1 MVVIVSQIGFKSV
14 FQSVN
19 KNGVLFQHTE
29 IFRETSVE
37 EKTPPSNCEAM
48 TYHHHIL
55 SFLNLSYVSWAVNS

>member
-19 KNGVLFQHTE
+19 KNVVLFQYTE

-37 EKTPPSNCEAM
+37 KKTPPSNWKVM

-55 SFLNLSYVSWAVNS
+55 SFLNLSYVSWAINS